1 MELVVV
7 MAGLPAPYHAGEATA
22 AVTSSESDARCRSPA
37 WRSFEQS
44 TIALIRTAHS
54 SPLGAN
60 FEYDLAIVRCPLR
73 TIGLRGGG
81 LSHFRSTSGPGL
93 TLITTGT
100 SCGED
105 CRQAGKQDRGRT
117 DPPFDG
123 PAARP

>member
-81 LSHFRSTSGPGL
+81 LIALSQHLRARLDPYHDRDFLRRGL
-93 TLITTGT
+93 QTG
-100 SCGED
+100 
-105 CRQAGKQDRGRT
+105 R
-117 DPPFDG
+117 
-123 PAARP
+123 